1 MGDLKLKK
9 WVEDRRWQIA
19 IGIFLIL
26 LSALTYMTQISME
39 IYAYNLVIQKK
50 SESVNVAIIKNLIN
64 MKNTDEKSDSVNA
77 GETDTENK
85 KYQSQRLTKD
95 ETSSVFSFIKPVKGG
110 ITTSTFGDVV
120 SRNAAHQGHDWAV
133 NIGTKVVASEKGVVE
148 KAYYSDSYGYNILI
162 DHGMGMKSRYAHLSE
177 LQVSAGEKVRK
188 NQLIGFSGSTGQ
200 STGPHLHFEVIENG
214 KRVNPIKYLKCN
226 NW

>member
-9 WVEDRRWQIA
+9 WVKDKRLQIF

-26 LSALTYMTQISME
+26 LSLLTCFSQLTME
-39 IYAYNLVIQKK
+39 IYAYNLIIQKK
-50 SESVNVAIIKNLIN
+50 SESVNIAKIKNLIN
-64 MKNTDEKSDSVNA
+64 MKNTDEKSNIVNA
-77 GETDTENK
+77 GETNTENK
-85 KYQSQRLTKD
+85 KYRSQKLKQD

-110 ITTSTFGDVV
+110 ITTSVFGDKV
-120 SRNAAHQGHDWAV
+120 SRNTAHNGHDWAV

-148 KAYYSDSYGYNILI
+148 KAYYSDSYGYNVLI
-162 DHGMGMKSRYAHLSE
+162 DHGMGMKSRYAHLSK
-177 LQVSAGEKVRK
+177 LQVYTGEKVRK

-214 KRVNPIKYLKCN
+214 KRVNPIKYLKQ
-226 NW
+226 